1 MSPCRYLREWGS
13 LYQWFAILLTF
24 LLKEH
29 RSTRKMK
36 SSHVHCLHFAKSFH
50 MLHKLQ
56 ISEWSQK
63 QTWRWELSSAF
74 YGEENK
80 LREIY
85 LLQITKFYLFYP
97 ILQENIPI
105 YQLQKKKKKNIRE
118 GSCKILEFIML
129 FASVMSDSL
138 WPYAPEPF
146 RLLGPWDS
154 LGKNIGVG
162 CHALLQGIFP
172 IQGLNRCLLPFLH

>member
-1 MSPCRYLREWGS
+1 M
-13 LYQWFAILLTF
+13 YQWFATLLTF

-29 RSTRKMK
+29 RSTWKMK
-36 SSHVHCLHFAKSFH
+36 SSHVRCLHFAKSFH

-63 QTWRWELSSAF
+63 QTWKWELSSAF

-105 YQLQKKKKKNIRE
+105 YQLQKKKKKQKISEKGLPRSWSLSCYSLQSCLTLCDPMHQSPS
-118 GSCKILEFIML
+118 GSLVHGIL
-129 FASVMSDSL
+129 
-138 WPYAPEPF
+138 
-146 RLLGPWDS
+146 
-154 LGKNIGVG
+154 
-162 CHALLQGIFP
+162 
-172 IQGLNRCLLPFLH
+172 